1 MATYQSKTWV
11 DMDAEFPTRY
21 KIKHSDL
28 TEEQVTMIND
38 FGQIR
43 VSGDVW
49 DAQTMNNLEARIGGL
64 AASVEDITAGTT
76 DPSGGKDGDLYFKT
90 GTDENDNTIIVGFY
104 VRVNGT
110 WLQVSTGGAAL
121 PQAEGGEF

>member
-11 DMDAEFPTRY
+11 DMIAEYPTRY
-21 KIKHSDL
+21 KIKRADL

-38 FGQIR
+38 FGQITE
-43 VSGDVW
+43 SGDVW
-49 DAQTMNNLEARIGGL
+49 DAQTMNNLESRIGAL
-64 AASVEDITAGTT
+64 ASSIEDITAGTT

-90 GTDENDNTIIVGFY
+90 GVDENDNPVIVGFF
-104 VRVNGT
+104 VKVNGT

-121 PQAEGGEF
+121 PQAEGNLF